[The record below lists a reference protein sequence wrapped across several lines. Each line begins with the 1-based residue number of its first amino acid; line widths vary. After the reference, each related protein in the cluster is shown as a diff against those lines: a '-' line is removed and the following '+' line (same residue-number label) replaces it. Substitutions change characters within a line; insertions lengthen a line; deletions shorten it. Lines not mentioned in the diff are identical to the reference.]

1 MKISRFLMKFLL
13 STFILLFASATIAE
27 VSPEH
32 VSQMLDQMVKENTIS
47 PEEAEKAKIRMRSMN
62 QEQWTAINQKATSIA
77 ATRGPASVSGNKIKE
92 VHNIDLDGA
101 QFKQIQDD
109 IKKIVPEYRP

>member
-47 PEEAEKAKIRMRSMN
+47 PE
-62 QEQWTAINQKATSIA
+62 
-77 ATRGPASVSGNKIKE
+77 VIKYT
-92 VHNIDLDGA
+92 
-101 QFKQIQDD
+101 F
-109 IKKIVPEYRP
+109 